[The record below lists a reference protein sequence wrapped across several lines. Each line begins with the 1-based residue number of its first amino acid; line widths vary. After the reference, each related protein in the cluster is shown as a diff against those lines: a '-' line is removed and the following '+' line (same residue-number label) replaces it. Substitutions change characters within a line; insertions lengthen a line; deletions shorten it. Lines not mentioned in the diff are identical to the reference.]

1 VSQSAEQ
8 RARFPSRFV
17 RNSLDGYGL
26 TCHFWQGIRRMNS
39 RIVLVTG
46 FAIVCWFKPTSPRH
60 DGREYEPNA
69 ARPIPDFE
77 MKTIVI
83 NNQKGGVG
91 KTTLAV
97 HLAWFMAEANL
108 RVLVIDVDAQ
118 SNASDTLRHY
128 AGSTLAA
135 DLFKPGAR
143 IVPREGEG
151 LTLAPADSSL
161 TDLDRS
167 NATAITTLQENIA
180 VASDQFDACVIDTP
194 PSLGLRSVGCLVAA
208 SHVLAPIYLEDY
220 SIKGVKGLM
229 QTVIGVQRRYG
240 RQDTRF
246 LGLLPSNFNTKSPR
260 QRTHLEQL
268 LREAGKYVFP
278 GQIVARD
285 GYAEAV
291 AERLP
296 VWKLKR
302 RSAQEAGR
310 EIRDVLAKIVAQ
322 MEEPAHGA

>member
-1 VSQSAEQ
+1 
-8 RARFPSRFV
+8 
-17 RNSLDGYGL
+17 
-26 TCHFWQGIRRMNS
+26 MN
-39 RIVLVTG
+39 
-46 FAIVCWFKPTSPRH
+46 
-60 DGREYEPNA
+60 
-69 ARPIPDFE
+69 
-77 MKTIVI
+77 TIVI

-97 HLAWFMAEANL
+97 HLAWFMAEAGR
-108 RVLVIDVDAQ
+108 RVLMIDVDAQ
-118 SNASDTLRHY
+118 GNATDTLKQHT
-128 AGSTLAA
+128 GSTSAA
-135 DLFKPGAR
+135 DLFKPATR
-143 IVPREGEG
+143 IVAGENNG
-151 LTLAPADSSL
+151 ITLAPADSSL
-161 TDLDRS
+161 TDIDRG
-167 NATAITTLQENIA
+167 NAAAVMTLQQNLADAAER
-180 VASDQFDACVIDTP
+180 FDICVIDTP
-194 PSLGLRSVGCLVAA
+194 PSLGLRSVACLVAA

-220 SIKGVKGLM
+220 SVKGVKGLM

-291 AERLP
+291 AERVP
-296 VWKLKR
+296 VWSLKR

-310 EIRDVLAKIVAQ
+310 EIRAVLAKIVERLDQETTNDARSQ
-322 MEEPAHGA
+322 L